1 MAIYI
6 PTIFFI
12 SAVAYFLLVWGI
24 RIKDFI
30 VIWLGSILCLGL
42 GIFIATQGVQDF
54 NNFLTVMLS
63 SINFALGVYFG
74 LRGTYE
80 LLILKNY

>member
-12 SAVAYFLLVWGI
+12 SAVAYFLLVWGLT
-24 RIKDFI
+24 IKDFV

-54 NNFLTVMLS
+54 NNFLTLILS
-63 SINFALGVYFG
+63 SINFALGAYFG

>member
-6 PTIFFI
+6 PTIFFM
-12 SAVAYFLLVWGI
+12 SAVAYFLLVWGLT
-24 RIKDFI
+24 IKDFV

-42 GIFIATQGVQDF
+42 GIFMATQGIQDF

-63 SINFALGVYFG
+63 SINFALGAYFG

>member
-12 SAVAYFLLVWGI
+12 SVVAYFLLVWGI
-24 RIKDFI
+24 RIKDFV

-42 GIFIATQGVQDF
+42 GLFIATQGVQDF

-63 SINFALGVYFG
+63 SINFSLGAYFG
-74 LRGTYE
+74 LRGIYE

>member
-12 SAVAYFLLVWGI
+12 SVVAYFLLVWGI

-63 SINFALGVYFG
+63 SINFALGAYFG